1 MEAGIR
7 AMSLIE
13 KLSFERVSGTTGEH
27 QAAQILLQELDCI
40 GLRGWLEPFPV
51 RCGHVIRASLKTV
64 PDGAQ
69 IPCIGY
75 ELSASAD
82 ELEGELLYVEQLQ
95 PALLAQAKGKIVLMD
110 GKLTNAGYYQLTEAG
125 ASGFI
130 TYMVLG

>member
-27 QAAQILLQELDCI
+27 QAAQILLQELDRI

-51 RCGHVIRASLKTV
+51 RCGHVVHTSLKTV
-64 PDGAQ
+64 PDGVQ

-95 PALLAQAKGKIVLMD
+95 PALLAR
-110 GKLTNAGYYQLTEAG
+110 AGVKRDYQEC
-125 ASGFI
+125 
-130 TYMVLG
+130 